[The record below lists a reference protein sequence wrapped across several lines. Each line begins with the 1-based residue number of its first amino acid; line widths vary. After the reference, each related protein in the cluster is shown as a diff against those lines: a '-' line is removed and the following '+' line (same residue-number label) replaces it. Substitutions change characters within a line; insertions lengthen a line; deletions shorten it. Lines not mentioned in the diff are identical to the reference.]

1 MEKDH
6 TQTVIF
12 WYSGEN
18 HTICIDAKN
27 AYQRFNLK
35 GGIWRQKGNRYF
47 FPMNDEN
54 IQILFKDH
62 PDGGSDR
69 WNEYRWIWKFS
80 LWEGIYKYL
89 QKRITK
95 VADDTFLTRINLDN
109 VSRFPK
115 IYKKDGMPEPFKN
128 QHVSQYWQQKTDYH
142 AYLWEMGTGKTRAG
156 VEGYEIKRR
165 QGKVDHLLI
174 ICPVSMLDKWVVEIE
189 KWGREEIQAVAIK
202 GKNRDEKLDLLKMDY
217 EAIVINFESAALM
230 VDDLL
235 EIVNE
240 RWMIICD
247 ETTKIKNPR
256 ANRTK
261 AVLDLGL
268 RTEYKAILTG
278 TPITQH
284 AYDVFSQYAF
294 LDSGK
299 TFGLNYD
306 AFLDKYFWKQG
317 FKLISK
323 GEWALKE
330 VSDKMYK
337 SSTRFLKKDCID
349 IPDKMYDNRIL
360 TLPAYN
366 QEKYKEMVKYAIT
379 QIEGSEHVTAAI
391 ILTQLLRLSQITSGF
406 VVDEHG
412 KEVNFDENPKL
423 DALRD
428 ILEESNSSKVV
439 IWARFRQDVR
449 NISRLCEELKI
460 KYVQMYGDINND
472 QRTRNVSEFQN
483 NPDVKVIIGTA
494 STGGHGIDLVAGTIV
509 VYFSNSYSL
518 EQRLQSEDRTH
529 RAGQRNQVTYIDLL
543 CKDTIDITIY
553 KVLRSKKSVA
563 DIVTR
568 DYRSLMGG

>member
-1 MEKDH
+1 MEDSS
-6 TQTVIF
+6 QMVLF
-12 WYSGEN
+12 WYSGTN
-18 HTICIDAKN
+18 HTICVNAKSS
-27 AYQRFNLK
+27 YQRFNLK

-47 FPMNDEN
+47 YPLNDEN
-54 IQILFKDH
+54 IEILFKDH
-62 PDGGSDR
+62 PDGKTDR
-69 WNEYRWIWKFS
+69 YNEYKWVWKYS
-80 LWEGIYKYL
+80 LWEAIYKYL
-89 QKRITK
+89 GNRVKK
-95 VADDTFLTRINLDN
+95 SADMLFLNKLKIDN

-115 IYKKDGMPEPFKN
+115 LYTKEGMPEPFKN
-128 QHVSQYWQQKTDYH
+128 QHISQFWQQKTDYH

-156 VEGYEIKRR
+156 VEGYEIKHR
-165 QGKVDHLLI
+165 QGKIDHLLV
-174 ICPVSMLDKWVVEIE
+174 ICPLSMLDKWVVEIE
-189 KWGREEIQAVAIK
+189 KWGHDGVQAVPLK
-202 GKNRDEKLDLLKMDY
+202 GTRQEKLDLLKMDY
-217 EAIVINFESAALM
+217 EAVVVNFETCALII
-230 VDDLL
+230 DELL
-235 EIVNE
+235 AVVNE

-306 AFLDKYFWKQG
+306 AFLEKYFWKQG

-323 GEWALKE
+323 GQWALDE
-330 VSDKMYK
+330 VSDKMFK
-337 SSTRFLKKDCID
+337 SSTRFLKAECID
-349 IPDKMYDNRIL
+349 IPDKLYDHRVL
-360 TLPAYN
+360 VLPTYN
-366 QEKYKEMVKYAIT
+366 QQKYTEMVKCAIT
-379 QIEGSEHVTAAI
+379 QIEGSEHVTAPI

-406 VVDEHG
+406 VVDAMGE
-412 KEVNFDENPKL
+412 EVNFDKNPKL

-428 ILEESNSSKVV
+428 ILEESNSSKMV

-449 NISRLCEELKI
+449 NISKLCESMSI
-460 KYVQMYGDINND
+460 KYVQLFGDVNND
-472 QRTRNVSEFQN
+472 QRTRNVAQFQN
-483 NPDVKVIIGTA
+483 DPDCKVIIGTA

-529 RAGQRNQVTYIDLL
+529 RAGQTNKVTYIDLL
-543 CKDTIDITIY
+543 CKDTIDISIY
-553 KVLRSKKSVA
+553 KILRSKKSVA
-563 DIVTR
+563 DIVTK
-568 DYRSLMGG
+568 DYLNIAYGG